1 MYELLIKLY
10 NELDYKRYTI
20 KDLEEFRKIVEQ
32 FGDKREEVKLKR
44 VKENK

>member
-10 NELDYKRYTI
+10 NELDYRKYTI

-32 FGDKREEVKLKR
+32 FGDEREEVILKK
-44 VKENK
+44 VKEK

>member
-32 FGDKREEVKLKR
+32 FGGKREEVKLKR
-44 VKENK
+44 VKEK